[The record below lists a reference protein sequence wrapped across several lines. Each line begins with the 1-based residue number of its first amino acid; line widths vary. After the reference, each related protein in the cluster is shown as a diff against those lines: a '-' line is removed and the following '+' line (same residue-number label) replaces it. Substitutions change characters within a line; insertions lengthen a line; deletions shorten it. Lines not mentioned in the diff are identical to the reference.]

1 MAIISNQL
9 KGRVVL
15 VANTS
20 ETHTVSSLANSYE
33 TILGARL
40 TRIFFS
46 GNVSVG
52 NSTVTLLSLTG
63 TDHWLLDESGAAIP
77 FANTDSI
84 VLTVGAGAS
93 AVVVI
98 DKKVV
103 MNANASANI
112 GYITNS

>member
-1 MAIISNQL
+1 MSIQSKQL
-9 KGRVVL
+9 KGRVVI

-20 ETHTVSSLANSYE
+20 ETHTVASLANSYE

-46 GNVSVG
+46 GNVSIG
-52 NSTVTLLSLTG
+52 NSSATFLVLTG
-63 TDHWLLDESGAAIP
+63 TDHWLLDQSGAAIP

-98 DKKVV
+98 DKNVSI
-103 MNANASANI
+103 NANAAANVS
-112 GYITNS
+112 YIVNP